1 MGRGTICGDDCVRFF
16 YLLSGDSAPWTDDKG
31 TIRMDLG
38 TVLARKD
45 NVPVSTLLEALQ
57 STLEFES
64 SMSARF
70 HASVRPPR
78 PPSLLVLVFQ
88 QHLTILSRLVPTV

>member
-1 MGRGTICGDDCVRFF
+1 
-16 YLLSGDSAPWTDDKG
+16 
-31 TIRMDLG
+31 MDLG

-70 HASVRPPR
+70 HAPVR
-78 PPSLLVLVFQ
+78 PPSLLLLVFQ
-88 QHLTILSRLVPTV
+88 QYLTILSCLVPTV